1 MNLTNFN
8 HKPKHKSHLNHS
20 RKEKK
25 TIKLVKKRRRN
36 LKSKMNTLIWFI
48 IDVRISR
55 RSYSKIEN
63 HLLNLLVKKVWKFLK
78 TLQIKLIVRAPSDTL
93 AKCRISEVS
102 CAVMWSTRPSS
113 ETCASSLAKS
123 STKLPCLRPRR
134 RTSPDSSSSAVSIS
148 TSTLTSQSSSQLSLR
163 ETPTSCCSYPP
174 TSMTSSFSLAVSS
187 TPKISET
194 QWRGMEK
201 MVKKMELRKLRE
213 LTGNSF
219 WGEDQGKS

>member
-20 RKEKK
+20 QKEKK

-63 HLLNLLVKKVWKFLK
+63 HLPNLLVKKVWKFLK
-78 TLQIKLIVRAPSDTL
+78 TLQIKLIVRAPNDTL
-93 AKCRISEVS
+93 VKCRISEVS

-123 STKLPCLRPRR
+123 STKWPCLRPRR

-148 TSTLTSQSSSQLSLR
+148 TSTLTSQSSSQPSLR

-201 MVKKMELRKLRE
+201 MVKKMELKKLRE
-213 LTGNSF
+213 
-219 WGEDQGKS
+219 